1 MNDEFAGVYRPVE
14 LWKLEHD
21 HNTRNPPTKRRH
33 GSSVFTLKEMEDAT
47 SCFSEDNL
55 LGKGGFGKV
64 YKGKL
69 QSGEV
74 CFQKSCNLEYNF
86 LKKIE

>member
-1 MNDEFAGVYRPVE
+1 MVDDEFSGVYRPVE
-14 LWKLEHD
+14 YWKLE
-21 HNTRNPPTKRRH
+21 NEQKIQNPPQKKHH

-47 SCFSEDNL
+47 CSFSEEHL
-55 LGKGGFGKV
+55 VGKGGFGKV

-74 CFQKSCNLEYNF
+74 RKLY
-86 LKKIE
+86 